1 MRSVIFVLSIVLVYA
16 LLRGWPEDFSVW
28 LRGALATAVLLLG
41 FLTFGISAKDSN
53 VRFRGARKPRFL
65 DYAVALALILVVEL
79 VSTAA
84 VVVSTEVVLFSDAN
98 ILRKSE
104 LGVDGN
110 GQIGEGLWGDELER
124 EIPKSSDHKPPN
136 RPEVFVEA
144 LNTESLVFLTDE
156 IVYLS
161 SFTFDAYRSDS
172 WRPSRRVK
180 KLIQGDGISVEL
192 GQAVENLPQVL
203 YRISS
208 NPSGTGQDV
217 ALAVQ
222 GILRM
227 ELPQLRQI
235 AKGVLLLPASDA
247 ERHVY
252 KGLSQP
258 RTLESIAALDP
269 DFQIG
274 NPGRSYLQLPANL
287 AIRERWNALLGDLKN
302 ETNVVAQL
310 EGIKKLL
317 GECCSYSLKVDNP
330 QNLGSMENFL
340 FAEKRGYCEHFA
352 SAAALFCRELGIP
365 SRVAYGYAGGMLYPY
380 SKLIVF
386 RARDAHSWTEIYL
399 EGYGWTI
406 FDTTPS
412 DEIAMQTADKDEQPP
427 TWQEAENDE
436 KVHAISATT
445 WWGIAAGTLFLS
457 VGAFICAFL
466 KSKEDAKRASLHL
479 GKMQTP
485 PAYLEV
491 FQTGCRAVGIRSV
504 ESLTLK
510 ELIDSLPQKVDFA
523 KELEAYHNGV
533 VYRKLTVSKPTE
545 KALLK
550 KILQWR
556 ASESQATR
564 VAKE

>member
-1 MRSVIFVLSIVLVYA
+1 MRSSIFALSLVLVYV
-16 LLRGWPEDFSVW
+16 LLRGWPEGFSVW
-28 LRGALATAVLLLG
+28 LRGALAVVVLLLG
-41 FLTFGISAKDSN
+41 FLAWGAFVKGSN
-53 VRFRGARKPRFL
+53 VHFRGVRKPKLL
-65 DYAVALALILVVEL
+65 DYAVALALILVIEL
-79 VSTAA
+79 VSVAA
-84 VVVSTEVVLFSDAN
+84 VVMSSEVVLFSDSK
-98 ILRKSE
+98 ILRE
-104 LGVDGN
+104 GEVAGTAEN
-110 GQIGEGLWGDELER
+110 GEWLWDQEFER
-124 EIPKSSDHKPPN
+124 EIPKNSDHKPPS

-144 LNTESLVFLTDE
+144 LNTESLAFLTDE
-156 IVYLS
+156 RVYLS
-161 SFTFDAYRSDS
+161 GFTFDAYRRDS
-172 WRPSRRVK
+172 WRPSKRVK
-180 KLIQGDGISVEL
+180 KIIQGDGVEL
-192 GQAVENLPQVL
+192 GQAVENLPQVQ

-222 GILRM
+222 GVLRM

-274 NPGRSYLQLPANL
+274 NPDRSYLQLPANL
-287 AIRERWNALLGDLKN
+287 ATRERWNALLGDLKN

-310 EGIKKLL
+310 EGIKELL
-317 GECCSYSLKVDNP
+317 GERCSYSLKVDNP

-399 EGYGWTI
+399 EGYGWTV

-412 DEIAMQTADKDEQPP
+412 DEIAMQTADKGEQPP
-427 TWQEAENDE
+427 TWQEAENGE
-436 KVHAISATT
+436 KVHGISATT
-445 WWGIAAGTLFLS
+445 WWSIAAGTLFLS
-457 VGAFICAFL
+457 VGAIICAFL
-466 KSKEDAKRASLHL
+466 KSKEDAQRASLHL
-479 GKMQTP
+479 GKRQTP
-485 PAYLEV
+485 PAYLEA
-491 FQTGCRAVGIRSV
+491 FQAGCRAVGIRSV

-550 KILQWR
+550 KIIQWR
-556 ASESQATR
+556 ASESQATQ
-564 VAKE
+564 VAEE

>member
-1 MRSVIFVLSIVLVYA
+1 MRSSIFVLSLVLVYV

-28 LRGALATAVLLLG
+28 LRGALAVVVLLLG
-41 FLTFGISAKDSN
+41 FLVWGAFVKDSN
-53 VRFRGARKPRFL
+53 VHFRGVRKPKLL
-65 DYAVALALILVVEL
+65 DYTVALALILVVEL
-79 VSTAA
+79 VSMAA
-84 VVVSTEVVLFSDAN
+84 VVVSTEVVLFSDSK
-98 ILRKSE
+98 ILRE
-104 LGVDGN
+104 GEVAGTAEN
-110 GQIGEGLWGDELER
+110 GEWLWDQEFER
-124 EIPKSSDHKPPN
+124 EIPKNSDHKPPS

-144 LNTESLVFLTDE
+144 LNTESLAFLTDE
-156 IVYLS
+156 RVYLS
-161 SFTFDAYRSDS
+161 GFTFDAYRRDS
-172 WRPSRRVK
+172 WRPSKRVK
-180 KLIQGDGISVEL
+180 KIIQGDGVEL
-192 GQAVENLPQVL
+192 GQAVESLPQVQ

-217 ALAVQ
+217 ALAVH
-222 GILRM
+222 GVLRM

-258 RTLESIAALDP
+258 RTLEAIAALDP
-269 DFQIG
+269 EFQIG
-274 NPGRSYLQLPANL
+274 KPGRSYLQLPANL
-287 AIRERWNALLGDLKN
+287 AMRERWNALLGDLKN

-310 EGIKKLL
+310 EGIKELL
-317 GECCSYSLKVDNP
+317 GERCSYSLKVDNP

-365 SRVAYGYAGGMLYPY
+365 SRVAYGYAGGILYPY

-399 EGYGWTI
+399 EGYGWTV

-412 DEIAMQTADKDEQPP
+412 DEIAMQTADKGEQPP

-436 KVHAISATT
+436 KVHAISAVT
-445 WWGIAAGTLFLS
+445 WWSIGAGTLFLIA
-457 VGAFICAFL
+457 GAVICAFL

-485 PAYLEV
+485 PAYLEA
-491 FQTGCRAVGIRSV
+491 FHDGCSALGIRSV

-533 VYRKLTVSKPTE
+533 IYRKLTVSKPTE